1 MLIKTKVKKKFVIF
15 FISLFWMNIGFANTA
30 IKKKFNPSDL
40 FKPEYVLKNYEKNI
54 LVKPYL
60 FALGKV
66 TLTISYFKELLKIN
80 SAIFCIPNKTQL
92 SADDYFTIFKAEYFR
107 FIETIGSLPSNIPT
121 SAVLIFGLEHKF
133 PCNK

>member
-1 MLIKTKVKKKFVIF
+1 
-15 FISLFWMNIGFANTA
+15 MNIGFANTA

-60 FALGKV
+60 FSLGKV
-66 TLTISYFKELLKIN
+66 MLTISYFKELLKIN